1 MPTVPP
7 SAPSGKPAASPQAK
21 RPHRAHP
28 LRTPWVCAAG
38 WRTLALSGPSAA
50 PASGKADPHSLT
62 GGSCCTRET
71 GGEAQCIPQTHP
83 RRPR

>member
-7 SAPSGKPAASPQAK
+7 SAPSGKPAASPLAE
-21 RPHRAHP
+21 RPDRAHP
-28 LRTPWVCAAG
+28 ELEGVRAVPR
-38 WRTLALSGPSAA
+38 RTLALSGPSEA
-50 PASGKADPHSLT
+50 PASGKAAPHSLT